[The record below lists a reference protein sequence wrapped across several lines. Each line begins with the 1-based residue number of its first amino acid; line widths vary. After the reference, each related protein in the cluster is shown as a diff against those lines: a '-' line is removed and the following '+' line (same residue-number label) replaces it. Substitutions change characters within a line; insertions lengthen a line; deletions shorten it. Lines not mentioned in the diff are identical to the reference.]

1 MKEYS
6 VKELEKATSEHL
18 ERLKKSKALYTL
30 ALRLA
35 KKLLAYSKNFKISYN
50 SLMDGDDDILSA
62 RLAFTYLGAYQF
74 FVQMYIEPSAL
85 YPKIFTV
92 SALDKNAYS
101 VDGFNVCSD
110 DIDEVFNAIVDLA
123 EGKNRKA
130 S

>member
-18 ERLKKSKALYTL
+18 ERLKKSKVLYTL

-35 KKLLAYSKNFKISYN
+35 KKLLAYSKNFKISYS
-50 SLMDGDDDILSA
+50 SLIDGDNDVLSA
-62 RLAFTYLGAYQF
+62 RMTFTYLGAYQF
-74 FVQMYIEPSAL
+74 SVQMYIEPSAL

-92 SALDKNAYS
+92 SALDENAYS
-101 VDGFNVCSD
+101 IDDFYVCSD
-110 DIDEVFNAIVDLA
+110 DVDEVFNAIVNLA
-123 EGKNRKA
+123 EGKTGLA

>member
-35 KKLLAYSKNFKISYN
+35 KKLLAYSNS